1 MDLGYAKVRA
11 SRISYVG
18 ELGWELYIPTEFVQ
32 GAYDL
37 LVEEGAAFDMRSAG
51 YHALN
56 SLRMEKGYRHWGND
70 ITDDDT
76 PLECGLGFAVAWS
89 KPDEFIGR
97 DALERQKKA
106 GPKRR
111 MVHVALS
118 TCHVDVSQR
127 ADLV

>member
-1 MDLGYAKVRA
+1 M
-11 SRISYVG
+11 
-18 ELGWELYIPTEFVQ
+18 GWELYIPTEFVQ